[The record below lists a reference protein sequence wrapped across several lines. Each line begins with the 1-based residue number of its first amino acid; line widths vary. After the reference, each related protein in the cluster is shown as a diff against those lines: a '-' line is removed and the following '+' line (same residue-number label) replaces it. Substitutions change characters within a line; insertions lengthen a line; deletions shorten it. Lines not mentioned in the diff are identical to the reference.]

1 VSIFVYLKYSI
12 AKTKPRL
19 MAKHLQT
26 GRQGEQLATAYLE
39 QQGYE
44 ILHCN
49 WRYGRAELD
58 IVALEGR
65 VLVIVE
71 VKTRTSAQFGPPELF
86 VSPRKKRF
94 MAEAAACYMDR
105 YGYDWELRFDII
117 AVLMISGQAPEI
129 RQYRDAFFPGWG

>member
-1 VSIFVYLKYSI
+1 
-12 AKTKPRL
+12 
-19 MAKHLQT
+19 MAKHIQT
-26 GRQGEQLATAYLE
+26 GRQGELLAAAYLE

-44 ILHCN
+44 LLHCN

-71 VKTRTSAQFGPPELF
+71 VKTRTSVQYGPPELF
-86 VSPRKKRF
+86 VSARKKRF
-94 MAEAAACYMDR
+94 MVEAAASYMEQ

-117 AVLMISGQAPEI
+117 AVVIPPGRAVEI